1 MKAGMKIHWKLG
13 AEGGI
18 SSALTMK
25 IPLFFALVVSVFLS
39 ACGPTAGPG
48 KGGVALI
55 DLEDAAKR
63 LGRDVAITEELQSA
77 GAVLGDQ
84 LAAAQKELQ
93 EEFAREKQ
101 AVGDKPTAADTEK
114 LTELGRSLNV
124 QFQQKQQQAQQELA
138 AKRLALVNRFRE
150 EVKPVAMKIA
160 ASRGLEVVLVK
171 SDVVVLA
178 NEPGVDITDAVVA
191 ELTRSNPAGSATP

>member
-1 MKAGMKIHWKLG
+1 MEAGMKIHWNLRADG
-13 AEGGI
+13 LI
-18 SSALTMK
+18 CSALIMK
-25 IPLFFALVVSVFLS
+25 TLSLFALFVPIFLS
-39 ACGPTAGPG
+39 ACGPVASSG

-84 LAAAQKELQ
+84 LAAAQKEFQ
-93 EEFAREKQ
+93 EEFERQKQ
-101 AVGDKPTAADTEK
+101 TVGDKPTPADTEK
-114 LTELGRSLNV
+114 LTELGRNLNV

-160 ASRGLEVVLVK
+160 AARGLDVVLVK
-171 SDVVVLA
+171 SDVVVLG
-178 NEPGVDITDAVVA
+178 NEPGVDITDEVVG
-191 ELTRSNPAGSATP
+191 ELTRSNATGSATP

>member
-1 MKAGMKIHWKLG
+1 MEAGMKIHWNLRADG
-13 AEGGI
+13 LI
-18 SSALTMK
+18 CSALIMK
-25 IPLFFALVVSVFLS
+25 TLSLFALLVPIFLS
-39 ACGPTAGPG
+39 ACGPVASSG

-84 LAAAQKELQ
+84 LAAAQKEFQ
-93 EEFAREKQ
+93 EEFERQKQ
-101 AVGDKPTAADTEK
+101 TVGDKPTPADTEK
-114 LTELGRSLNV
+114 LTELGRNLNV

-160 ASRGLEVVLVK
+160 AARGLDVVLVK
-171 SDVVVLA
+171 SDVVVLG
-178 NEPGVDITDAVVA
+178 NEPGVDITDEVVG
-191 ELTRSNPAGSATP
+191 ELTRSNATGSATP